1 MSGLTGPLD
10 PRGFYEN
17 QQGVVAPIQRIF
29 NGGNGN
35 SNSKNNTFKK
45 PNLRIRKAP
54 IVTNENGNPVLGP
67 NGKPI
72 EKIWSERESPGIGTA
87 GSEPEQGWITPAFNL
102 SLGNKTGGKKRKTK
116 NRRNKRKQRKTRRNR
131 RH

>member
-1 MSGLTGPLD
+1 MPGLTGPLD

-35 SNSKNNTFKK
+35 NKKNNTMKK

-67 NGKPI
+67 NGKPL
-72 EKIWSERESPGIGTA
+72 EKVWSMRESPGIGTE
-87 GSEPEQGWITPAFNL
+87 GSEPEQGWVTPAFNL
-102 SLGNKTGGKKRKTK
+102 SLGNKTGGKKRKSKT
-116 NRRNKRKQRKTRRNR
+116 RRNKRKQRKSTRR
-131 RH
+131 H